1 YVVFLRLWD
10 VFKKVGYLSSH
21 AVLPDNLADYNQTTI
36 IGELKSQ
43 FRKFPLSTTN
53 GRAQQLKMIKRDY
66 ESLPKPTMAKILE
79 KYAMDFQLFGYSTQL
94 PSA

>member
-1 YVVFLRLWD
+1 M
-10 VFKKVGYLSSH
+10 FKKVGYLSSH
-21 AVLPDNLADYNQTTI
+21 ATLPDNLADYNQTTI
-36 IGELKSQ
+36 IRELKAQ
-43 FRKFPLSTTN
+43 FRKFPLGPVN
-53 GRAQQLKMIKRDY
+53 GRAQQLKMMRRDY